1 MYQYGGY
8 SSTTPTRPYLVT
20 TDILWEVWAAAYEG
34 LFILREREMAIPAF
48 WTFVDAAAEQLLKAE
63 LLKAELSKA
72 DASSPW
78 ARLFM
83 SARASRDGATRD
95 EEAQRIRAHAGT
107 APSRAL
113 GEPFDYAELTPRGHY
128 AGKPAAADYFAA
140 MRYLT
145 AAGAKLKD
153 TGPLASPTLALSHPD
168 PMPKVADVAGG
179 GAVPLLL
186 AAVGAPLEFDLVVP
200 FFGRRQ
206 VVKGAVY
213 AYHEL
218 TSRAPMT
225 DEEWRKRAGSEP
237 LVKWAEPFVAR
248 TLLTCPPKSPF

>member
-1 MYQYGGY
+1 M
-8 SSTTPTRPYLVT
+8 
-20 TDILWEVWAAAYEG
+20 
-34 LFILREREMAIPAF
+34 
-48 WTFVDAAAEQLLKAE
+48 
-63 LLKAELSKA
+63 
-72 DASSPW
+72 
-78 ARLFM
+78 
-83 SARASRDGATRD
+83 DGATRD
-95 EEAQRIRAHAGT
+95 EEAKRIRAHVGT

-145 AAGAKLKD
+145 AAGARLKD
-153 TGPLASPTLALSHPD
+153 AGPLASPTLALSHPD

>member
-1 MYQYGGY
+1 
-8 SSTTPTRPYLVT
+8 
-20 TDILWEVWAAAYEG
+20 G
-34 LFILREREMAIPAF
+34 LLKRLRETAAKARSFGAMAAKELRGEALTAKEYEQILYVAR
-48 WTFVDAAAEQLLKAE
+48 AAEHDFLVFK
-63 LLKAELSKA
+63 S
-72 DASSPW
+72 
-78 ARLFM
+78 
-83 SARASRDGATRD
+83 
-95 EEAQRIRAHAGT
+95 
-107 APSRAL
+107 
-113 GEPFDYAELTPRGHY
+113 
-128 AGKPAAADYFAA
+128 
-140 MRYLT
+140 
-145 AAGAKLKD
+145 
-153 TGPLASPTLALSHPD
+153 LASPTLALSQPD

-237 LVKWAEPFVAR
+237 LVKWAQPYVAR